1 MIESQNNQKKQNKI
15 TNPQKNSGDIKQEK
29 TLRPESF
36 SDFIGQSKLID
47 NLTVYIKAALKRNES
62 LDHVLLFG
70 PPGLGKTTL
79 AKIISKEMK
88 VNFKMSSG
96 PVLEKAGDLA
106 GMLTNLEVKDV
117 FFIDE
122 VHRLRTI
129 VEEYL
134 YSAMEDYSID
144 IILDKGPNSRSVV
157 LNLNPFTLIGATTRL
172 GKLTSP
178 MRDRFGVVLR
188 LDYYSTDDLVKI
200 VKRSGEILNIEVDN
214 KGALEIAKRSR
225 GTPRIANRILK
236 RARDFADIESN
247 GIVNYKVADMCLKR
261 IGIDINGLD
270 DMDRRI
276 LNAIIDKFSGG
287 PVGVESLSVAISEDP
302 ITIEEVYEPY
312 LIKEGYIQRTTRG
325 RIALDKAYQY
335 CKKNKK
341 ENQDQVD
348 IF

>member
-1 MIESQNNQKKQNKI
+1 MIESHNNQNKI
-15 TNPQKNSGDIKQEK
+15 TNPQKTSEDKKQEVN
-29 TLRPESF
+29 LRPESF
-36 SDFIGQSKLID
+36 ADFIGQQELID
-47 NLTVYIKAALKRNES
+47 NLKVYIKAALKRKES

-106 GMLTNLEVKDV
+106 GMLTNLDAQDV

-129 VEEYL
+129 IEEYL

-157 LNLNPFTLIGATTRL
+157 LNLNPFTLVGATTQL

-178 MRDRFGVVLR
+178 LRDRFGVILR
-188 LDYYSTDDLVKI
+188 LDYYSKEELVEI
-200 VKRSGEILNIEVDN
+200 ILRSSKILNIKIDQ
-214 KGALEIAKRSR
+214 KGAEEIAKRSR
-225 GTPRIANRILK
+225 GTPRVANRILR
-236 RARDFADIESN
+236 RARDFAEVESN
-247 GIVNYKVADMCLKR
+247 GIVNYEIADLCLTR
-261 IGIDINGLD
+261 IGIDSKGLD

-276 LNAIIDKFSGG
+276 LETIINKFSGG
-287 PVGVESLSVAISEDP
+287 PVGVESLSVAISEDSV
-302 ITIEEVYEPY
+302 TIEEVYEPY
-312 LIKEGYIQRTTRG
+312 LIKEGYLQRTTRG
-325 RIALDKAYQY
+325 RIALDKAYKY
-335 CKKNKK
+335 CGISKNK
-341 ENQDQVD
+341 N
-348 IF
+348 

>member
-1 MIESQNNQKKQNKI
+1 MIESQKRKNKT
-15 TNPQKNSGDIKQEK
+15 TNPKTTSEDLSQDI

-36 SDFIGQSKLID
+36 SDFIGQKELID
-47 NLTVYIKAALKRNES
+47 NLKVYIKAARKREDP

-79 AKIISKEMK
+79 SKIISKEMK

-106 GMLTNLEVKDV
+106 GILTNLESRDV

-122 VHRLRTI
+122 VHRLRTV

-144 IILDKGPNSRSVV
+144 IMLDKGPNARSII
-157 LNLNPFTLIGATTRL
+157 LNLNKFTLVGATTQL

-178 MRDRFGVVLR
+178 LRERFGVILR
-188 LDYYSTDDLVKI
+188 LDYYSSSDLMKI
-200 VKRSGEILNIEVDN
+200 INRSAKILNIPIDK
-214 KGALEIAKRSR
+214 KGCEEIAKRSR

-236 RARDFADIESN
+236 RARDFAEVESN
-247 GIVNYKVADMCLKR
+247 GTIDYKIADLCLKR
-261 IGIDINGLD
+261 IGIDKNGLD

-276 LNAIIDKFSGG
+276 LSALIDKFSGG
-287 PVGVESLSVAISEDP
+287 PVGIESLSVAISEDP
-302 ITIEEVYEPY
+302 VTVEEVYEPY

-325 RIALDKAYQY
+325 RIALDKSYKY
-335 CKKNKK
+335 LNKTK
-341 ENQDQVD
+341 DKNQDQVD

>member
-1 MIESQNNQKKQNKI
+1 MIESHNNNQNKI
-15 TNPQKNSGDIKQEK
+15 TNPQKTSEDINQEI

-36 SDFIGQSKLID
+36 SDFIGQNKLIE
-47 NLTVYIKAALKRNES
+47 NLDVYIKAALKRKES

-106 GMLTNLEVKDV
+106 GMLTNLDSKDV

-122 VHRLRTI
+122 VHRLRTVI
-129 VEEYL
+129 EEYL

-157 LNLNPFTLIGATTRL
+157 LYLNPFTLIGATTQL

-178 MRDRFGVVLR
+178 LRDRFGVILR
-188 LDYYSTDDLVKI
+188 LDYYSVEDLVKI
-200 VKRSGEILNIEVDN
+200 VKRSGKILNIKIDN

-247 GIVNYKVADMCLKR
+247 GTVDHKIADMCLTR
-261 IGIDINGLD
+261 IG
-270 DMDRRI
+270 
-276 LNAIIDKFSGG
+276 GG
-287 PVGVESLSVAISEDP
+287 PVGVESLSVAISEDSV
-302 ITIEEVYEPY
+302 TIEEVYEPY

-325 RIALDKAYQY
+325 RIALDKAYKY
-335 CKKNKK
+335 CNKTK
-341 ENQDQVD
+341 DDSQDQAN
-348 IF
+348 IFKT